1 MLLPKP
7 TNTIIKCWR
16 LVQKPFAHARDLPA
30 GTLWRSALIV
40 AVLLIAGVVLVFK
53 VGSSISSEQTT
64 PTTHGNAR
72 TNPAPAPAPSPG
84 VSGNPPA
91 PSPAPATGQRLPSQ
105 VLNLTNWKL
114 TVPTDSNHDNIADE
128 INQPELATYTSSP
141 YFVANSAG
149 DGVVF
154 RAYANG
160 ATTSNSNYPRSELR
174 EMTNNGA
181 DEAKWSS
188 TSGTH
193 TMTIREAITHLPSVK
208 PGVVA
213 GQIHNAS
220 DDVIMIELNNK
231 TLYVENNG
239 KNIGTLDANYALGT
253 AFTVTIVASD
263 GHLRVSY
270 NGAQKVDFS
279 KSGSGYYFKAG
290 CYTQSNLSK
299 GDSASAYAEVII
311 YGLSVSHT

>member
-1 MLLPKP
+1 MLE
-7 TNTIIKCWR
+7 
-16 LVQKPFAHARDLPA
+16 KPFRFMRRLPA
-30 GTLWRSALIV
+30 YMLWRGALIV
-40 AVLLIAGVVLVFK
+40 AVLLIAGVVLLFK
-53 VGSSISSEQTT
+53 IDSNMTADQSKPAQHASALA
-64 PTTHGNAR
+64 H
-72 TNPAPAPAPSPG
+72 PAPTPSPS
-84 VSGNPPA
+84 VSNNPSA
-91 PSPAPATGQRLPSQ
+91 PSPAPASGSHLPSQ

-128 INQPELATYTSSP
+128 ITQPELATYVSDP
-141 YFVANSAG
+141 FFMVNSAAN
-149 DGVVF
+149 GVAF

-160 ATTSNSNYPRSELR
+160 ATTSNSGYPRSELR
-174 EMTNNGA
+174 EMTSDGTK
-181 DEAKWSS
+181 EASWSS
-188 TSGTH
+188 ATGTH

-253 AFTVTIVASD
+253 TFTVTIVASD

-270 NGAQKVDFS
+270 NGSQKVDFS

-299 GDSASAYAEVII
+299 GDSASAYGEVII
-311 YGLSVSHT
+311 YDLRVSHS